1 MALMKTKSP
10 DQMTLADHAEA
21 WTREQDQPVPER
33 DSAEWRAMYEK
44 WIAWA
49 FQDFREGVRA

>member
-1 MALMKTKSP
+1 MKTKSP

-21 WTREQDQPVPER
+21 WTREQGQPVPER